1 MVGAVERAATLSGR
15 RVRTINV
22 VGGGAQNAMLCQAI
36 ADRSALPVV
45 ATAPGNVLVQARS
58 LGAVDGDLDSLRE
71 LIARTHD
78 LTTYAPSGAT
88 EAVR

>member
-1 MVGAVERAATLSGR
+1 MVGAVERAATWSGR

-45 ATAPGNVLVQARS
+45 AGPVEATA
-58 LGAVDGDLDSLRE
+58 
-71 LIARTHD
+71 ARTHD
-78 LTTYAPSGAT
+78 LTTYAPAAAT